1 MRASSSSSVVSRF
14 EPGVAPVD
22 VVGAVIDQPVAH
34 RHRGAHVVLV
44 VAGDPVEA
52 GLILVLHP
60 VLVLDD
66 GAGATVD
73 VVAAL
78 VVGEAL
84 DVLQAVRLD
93 TDLHRAGHDREQVDE
108 QPGGDLTLEFQL
120 GDAVVGGEA
129 HQRGPLGVVVVV
141 HVHVREP
148 AATLGQVL
156 DEVLRGLRLLRLVVR
171 PERLEHPL
179 AGVVAFDEAEQEE
192 QPDVGLPE
200 RVPLEVEEHVAV
212 VGRRQRG
219 EPGQLRFDRLDVE
232 FGEVGSGGSRT
243 FEQLERWW
251 GSLGRLACLDLEG
264 GLADHP
270 FETRLVEIVDRT
282 IEGGEPGDRR
292 DAVRVQHRPVGAA
305 NTGDVHERVGGP
317 PLGVAHQLELAEP
330 AVIAR
335 LRRPSPRSAG
345 RRRATRAG
353 CAGDASRR

>member
-1 MRASSSSSVVSRF
+1 MVRVGWERLECLDAGVEFLVGRLWF

-22 VVGAVIDQPVAH
+22 VVGAMIDQPVAH

-93 TDLHRAGHDREQVDE
+93 AHLHRAGHDREQVDE
-108 QPGGDLTLEFQL
+108 QPGGDLALELQL

-156 DEVLRGLRLLRLVVR
+156 DEVLRGLRLLLLVVC

-212 VGRRQRG
+212 VGRRQGG

-232 FGEVGSGGSRT
+232 LGEVGSRGSRT
-243 FEQLERWW
+243 FEQLERWR
-251 GSLGRLACLDLEG
+251 GSLGRLACFDLEG

-270 FETRLVEIVDRT
+270 FEARLVEIVDRT

-292 DAVRVQHRPVGAA
+292 DVVRVQHRPVGAA
-305 NTGDVHERVGGP
+305 NAGNVHERISGP

-335 LRRPSPRSAG
+335 LGNGRLTRRV
-345 RRRATRAG
+345 
-353 CAGDASRR
+353 GDQ